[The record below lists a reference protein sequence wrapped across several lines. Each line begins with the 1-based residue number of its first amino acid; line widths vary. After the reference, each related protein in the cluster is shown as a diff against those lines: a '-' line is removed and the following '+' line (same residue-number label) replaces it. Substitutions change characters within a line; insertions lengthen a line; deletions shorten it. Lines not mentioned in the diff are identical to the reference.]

1 MWDPEQCSCVLAHH
15 TAGCGPGGHIKAN
28 IILQGK
34 RKKPQREPD
43 CCLTKSKTIAAL
55 VEVCARMT
63 SGHFQRHSLF
73 KCFHTPS
80 FLGTQNHKGTEGA
93 AKPTPSVTS
102 APPAPHIKLFK
113 QLQTAVL
120 GTVATVNHKSGACP
134 LGKHQ
139 HDSGSTHHKPH

>member
-1 MWDPEQCSCVLAHH
+1 MWDPKQCICVLAHP
-15 TAGCGPGGHIKAN
+15 TAGWGPGGHIKAN

-34 RKKPQREPD
+34 RKKPQRELD
-43 CCLTKSKTIAAL
+43 CCLTKRKTIAAL

-80 FLGTQNHKGTEGA
+80 LFTGTQNHKGTEGA
-93 AKPTPSVTS
+93 AKPQTLSDICTS
-102 APPAPHIKLFK
+102 CSSHKLFK

-120 GTVATVNHKSGACP
+120 DVVATVDQVWSLPIWEAP
-134 LGKHQ
+134 V
-139 HDSGSTHHKPH
+139 